1 MEILNYKGDKR
12 YTLGHDSG
20 HLNMLTP
27 SGEVYKMYKEQIGYN
42 ILCRILGINSSY
54 EFTTRD
60 VNALIIS
67 FNCQLCI
74 RVDKYNNPIIGRVE
88 KGYENYLYIAIDE
101 SLQAYVAEGSRQL
114 YHYSVTEKV
123 YMKIFRICTSLF
135 GEELCRQSA
144 LTYAQARPIYEKYDS
159 DGTVT
164 LTGEFYKGTKKP
176 KTEGLLSSLFIHE
189 KGFVFSNKKSYSI
202 DELPAKEIYDKLSDT
217 YRSLWK
223 HLFLCMQPSGEWWI
237 SNGMEF
243 DSRYGIGRWKRFDS
257 SVYFSPF
264 DLFNI
269 SPVDDCRIKYYLS
282 EKYNP
287 Q

>member
-1 MEILNYKGDKR
+1 MEILDYSEDKR
-12 YTLGHDSG
+12 YTLKHDSG

-27 SGEVYKMYKEQIGYN
+27 SGEIYKMQKKHPRYN
-42 ILCRILGINSSY
+42 FLCRLLGINSSY
-54 EFTTRD
+54 EFSAID
-60 VNALIIS
+60 VNALIITL
-67 FNCQLCI
+67 NCQLCI
-74 RVDKYNNPIIGRVE
+74 RVDKHNNPIIGIFDN
-88 KGYENYLYIAIDE
+88 GYENYLHLAIDE
-101 SLQAYVAEGSRQL
+101 SLRPYVAEGSRLL

-144 LTYAQARPIYEKYDS
+144 LTYAQSQPTYEIYGS

-164 LTGEFYKGTKKP
+164 LTGEFYRGIRKP
-176 KTEGLLSSLFIHE
+176 SEGLLSSLFIHE
-189 KGFVFSNKKSYSI
+189 KGFVFSSKKSYSI
-202 DELPAKEIYDKLSDT
+202 DELPAKEIYDKLSEV
-217 YRSLWK
+217 YKSRWK
-223 HLFLCMQPSGEWWI
+223 YLFLCMQPSGEWWI
-237 SNGMEF
+237 SDGMEF
-243 DSRYGIGRWKRFDS
+243 DGRYGIGRWNRFDS

-287 Q
+287 